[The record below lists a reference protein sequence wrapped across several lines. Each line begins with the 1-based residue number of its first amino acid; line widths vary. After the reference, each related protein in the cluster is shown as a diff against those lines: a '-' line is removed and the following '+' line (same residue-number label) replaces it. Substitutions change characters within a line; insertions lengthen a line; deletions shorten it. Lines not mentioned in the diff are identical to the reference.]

1 MPTVEE
7 FTIRLDD
14 RPGTLGKLCPDLA
27 GSLCGVLFPGGS
39 DVE

>member
-1 MPTVEE
+1 VPTMKE

-14 RPGTLGKLCPDLA
+14 RPGTLGKLCPALA
-27 GSLCGVLFPGGS
+27 GILCGVLFRGGS